1 MLGIGPKWYKLQI
14 IDLRK
19 KFKNIFTQA
28 KISITVKW
36 KITRMLEG
44 NEKVWMFD
52 LFKWWSENDKISME
66 KFFKMYTFL
75 FFHQYFVYDIM
86 FAG

>member
-1 MLGIGPKWYKLQI
+1 
-14 IDLRK
+14 
-19 KFKNIFTQA
+19 
-28 KISITVKW
+28 
-36 KITRMLEG
+36 MLEG